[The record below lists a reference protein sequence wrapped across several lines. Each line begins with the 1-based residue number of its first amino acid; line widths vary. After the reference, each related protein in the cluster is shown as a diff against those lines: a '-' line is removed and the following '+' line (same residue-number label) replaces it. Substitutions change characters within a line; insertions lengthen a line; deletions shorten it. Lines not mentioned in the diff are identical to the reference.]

1 MPLEDPRA
9 QRLRQAMGEELDPRY
24 ADRQWLFEELAARDE
39 NPAGHIDPQ
48 TVISTFLVLDAA
60 GTAAGHGILRDL
72 RGEPEIKRLFVVP
85 EARGKGAAGV
95 LMQALEDR
103 ARATGAPRVILQTG
117 DRQPEAE
124 ALYLKRGWSPI
135 PIYWPYLEMDFS
147 RCYELTLA

>member
-1 MPLEDPRA
+1 MPIGSGYSRS
-9 QRLRQAMGEELDPRY
+9 
-24 ADRQWLFEELAARDE
+24 WL
-39 NPAGHIDPQ
+39 
-48 TVISTFLVLDAA
+48 
-60 GTAAGHGILRDL
+60 
-72 RGEPEIKRLFVVP
+72 PEIKRLFVVP

-135 PIYWPYLEMDFS
+135 PISWPYLEMDFS